1 MAQDAQDP
9 ASQPT
14 TDPAGHSSSDTTLE
28 GESRS
33 QEPRRG
39 TVTSSTSHSQSSQ
52 PLASAENSA
61 HDRPSTPAVRTLPA
75 WIRSVEIP
83 EDESDATTRLLPSE
97 LDDAVV
103 AQHNHS
109 PYAKQKPS
117 LDQAGQEHEDQIDP
131 ATGFRVSRWIRFA
144 RSVAYPR
151 TTSSLEEKPVTWD
164 WLNENLGDYSNP
176 WNSTNDGSDA
186 EQGVRETRWR
196 ARRRTWIGR
205 LQSNLLKSPIVPLV
219 FRLTVW
225 IFSLCALALGGSIHH
240 LSQIYSR
247 PQGPSADMAIIVD
260 AVALVYL
267 VYITYDE
274 YTGKPLGLRS
284 PKAKMRLILLDI
296 FFIVFDSANL
306 SLAFASLSDVQ
317 GSCTNSV
324 INHHLDAKNDT
335 ICDWQTALASVLLIA
350 LIAWLLT
357 FTISVFRLVERVA
370 SK

>member
-1 MAQDAQDP
+1 MAQDARDSASQPITDP
-9 ASQPT
+9 AS
-14 TDPAGHSSSDTTLE
+14 HSSSRSPLE
-28 GESRS
+28 GDARS
-33 QEPRRG
+33 QERPRSG
-39 TVTSSTSHSQSSQ
+39 TVASSTSPQSSQ
-52 PLASAENSA
+52 PLPSAENSA
-61 HDRPSTPAVRTLPA
+61 QHRTSTPAVRTLPA
-75 WIRSVEIP
+75 WIRSVEVP

-97 LDDAVV
+97 LDEAVV

-117 LDQAGQEHEDQIDP
+117 LDPAWQEHLDQIDP
-131 ATGFRVSRWIRFA
+131 ATGLRMSRWMRFA

-151 TTSSLEEKPVTWD
+151 TISSLEEKPVTWD
-164 WLNENLGDYSNP
+164 WLNENLGDYANK
-176 WNSTNDGSDA
+176 NDGSDA
-186 EQGVRETRWR
+186 EQGSRETRWR
-196 ARRRTWIGR
+196 SRRRTWIGR
-205 LQSNLLKSPIVPLV
+205 FQSSLLKSPIVPLV

-225 IFSLCALALGGSIHH
+225 IFSLCALALGGSIYH
-240 LSQIYSR
+240 LSQLYNR

-306 SLAFASLSDVQ
+306 SLAFASLSDVR
-317 GSCTNSV
+317 GSCVNSE
-324 INHHLDAKNDT
+324 INHRVDEKNDA
-335 ICDWQTALASVLLIA
+335 ICDRQTALASVLLIA